1 MMIRL
6 RKIKNRGG
14 ADTKHNFVDIALLLF
29 LYAQTFGPI
38 KGVHSLLY
46 RGHLI

>member
-29 LYAQTFGPI
+29 LYAQTLRSI
-38 KGVHSLLY
+38 NGVHSLLY
-46 RGHLI
+46 QGQLI